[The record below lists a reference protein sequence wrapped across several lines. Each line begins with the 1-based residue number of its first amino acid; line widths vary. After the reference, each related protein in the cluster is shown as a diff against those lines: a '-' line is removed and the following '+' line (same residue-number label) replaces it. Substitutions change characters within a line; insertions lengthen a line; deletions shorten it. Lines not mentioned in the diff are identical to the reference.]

1 MCGSCDNDD
10 SVWIERERDRFLNN
24 EYSKPIWFDDGF
36 DDVSV
41 VVLFYEVGCC

>member
-10 SVWIERERDRFLNN
+10 SVWITRERDRFLSN

-36 DDVSV
+36 DDV
-41 VVLFYEVGCC
+41 